1 MVLKYQ
7 FPFAYSAYDSAD
19 PYGGYGANGERS
31 QRHRGADWNRGVGSG
46 SPIAAVAGGT
56 VASNHWSDGL
66 GNVLVIAHPDGF
78 YSGYCHMIAASPIG
92 LGGSVTRGQTIGQI
106 GNTGSQSFGAHL
118 HLTMANNAAGCEGAG
133 DYYTSHFDPIPFIN
147 DRLNGDD
154 PGTTNP
160 PQEEDDMAAGTL
172 IKRQGAGAVY
182 WQEHPLAPLYP
193 INPGQ
198 FAAYQNQGLKLN
210 DLAPGNFDGIIQ
222 RVGQYTLNAQQRRIP
237 AGPND
242 AKYDGWQL
250 YLPNAPL

>member
-56 VASNHWSDGL
+56 VVTNHWSDGL

-92 LGGSVTRGQTIGQI
+92 VGGSVTRGQTIGQI

-118 HLTMANNAAGCEGAG
+118 HLTMANNPAGCEGAG

-160 PQEEDDMAAGTL
+160 PQEEVTDMSGTL
-172 IKRQGAGAVY
+172 VKTQGSAAIY
-182 WQEHPLAPLYP
+182 WQESPEAPLYP
-193 INPGQ
+193 LNLGQ
-198 FAAYQNQGLKLN
+198 FKTYANQGYKYV
-210 DLAPGNFDGIIQ
+210 DLPAGEFQGILQRCGTFVFDAQDRKVPAVAGDIAFDGWKIS
-222 RVGQYTLNAQQRRIP
+222 R
-237 AGPND
+237 PNR
-242 AKYDGWQL
+242 
-250 YLPNAPL
+250 PL